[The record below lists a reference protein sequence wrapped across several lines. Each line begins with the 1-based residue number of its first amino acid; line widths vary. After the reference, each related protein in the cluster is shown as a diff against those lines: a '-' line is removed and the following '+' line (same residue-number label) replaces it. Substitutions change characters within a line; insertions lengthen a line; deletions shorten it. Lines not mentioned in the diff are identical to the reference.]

1 MWARISSA
9 LKPRQTQEDD
19 DCSASQGEVI
29 SKVFEQHPNLSVFH
43 NQHQSDAIPAPSP
56 PGSPS
61 RNVRRSMFKRS
72 IRIRKDKD
80 KDDDESLRAP
90 SPLLHRP
97 QTLPRKM
104 MSHLNHGNSK
114 SCLLLR
120 LCWFPYV
127 KPRLANVPQPNLS
140 EHQRTQQAF
149 VRWLSQIRS
158 RDIPPFK
165 TIVRPNQAARLTLTA
180 RPATSGLC

>member
-9 LKPRQTQEDD
+9 LKPRQTQEDER
-19 DCSASQGEVI
+19 STSQGEVI

-43 NQHQSDAIPAPSP
+43 HQLESDRPIPTPSP

-72 IRIRKDKD
+72 IRIRRDKD

-104 MSHLNHGNSK
+104 MSHFNQGNSK

-120 LCWFPYV
+120 LSWFPYV
-127 KPRLANVPQPNLS
+127 QLRFANVPQPNLCGP
-140 EHQRTQQAF
+140 QRTQQAF
-149 VRWLSQIRS
+149 VRWLSEICS
-158 RDIPPFK
+158 RDIQPF
-165 TIVRPNQAARLTLTA
+165 TSITRPN
-180 RPATSGLC
+180 